1 MARSGK
7 FSIILSW
14 YNSIGGIETWNFTA
28 QKSYG
33 YDINNVV
40 NAKRD
45 VFNDWDNDFSNGI
58 IENDTLSIDANQKLI
73 VRSQNLTLQQ
83 IEAIATIKLSP
94 QVYDA
99 DQQLGVLIDR
109 SSFAYRTDNDKRHS
123 IEFFITY
130 PNLIIPTA

>member
-7 FSIILSW
+7 YSILLSW
-14 YNSIGGIETWNFTA
+14 FNSLGGIETWNFTA

-33 YDINNVV
+33 YDINSVV
-40 NAKRD
+40 TAQRD
-45 VFNDWDNDFSNGI
+45 ILNNWDNDFINGI
-58 IENDTLSIDANQKLI
+58 VETDTLNIEANQKLI

-94 QVYDA
+94 QVFDA
-99 DQQLGVLIDR
+99 DQRAGVLIDR
-109 SSFAYRTDNDKRHS
+109 TSFAYRTENDKRYS